1 MNAVIIEDVKLVAK
15 ELAFKIAEI
24 DPAIRIIETLP
35 SVKTALTWFG
45 RNEEPD
51 LVFADIELADGMSF
65 DIFKQF
71 QLSCP
76 VIFVTAYN
84 EYAIQAFKA
93 NGIDYLLKP
102 VELAELKVAIEKA
115 RSLHKNKTG
124 LPVDMQQL
132 LALFGQPGLSLKPTH
147 KETFLGNSRAG
158 WVPIKTTDIAY
169 FQYDSINFIV
179 TLANERYPVDY
190 DTLEQIEELLDPARF
205 FRANRQLIINCD
217 TVQSV
222 KSVENDKLVVRLR
235 PPHHTVD
242 VQISRHKAP
251 AFKRWLNR

>member
-15 ELAFKIAEI
+15 ELAFKIGGI
-24 DPAIRIIETLP
+24 DPTIRIVETLP
-35 SVKTALTWFG
+35 SVKTAINWFG
-45 RNEEPD
+45 HHEEPD

-65 DIFKQF
+65 DIFKRF
-71 QLSCP
+71 QLNCP

-102 VELAELKVAIEKA
+102 VEPADLKVAIDKA
-115 RSLHKNKTG
+115 RMLYKSKTSL
-124 LPVDMQQL
+124 PIDMQQL
-132 LALFGQPGLSLKPTH
+132 LAAFQQPGLGFKPAY
-147 KETFLGNSRAG
+147 KETFMGNARAG
-158 WVPIKTTDIAY
+158 WTPVKVTDIAY
-169 FQYDSINFIV
+169 FQYDSINFMV
-179 TLANERYPVDY
+179 TQANERYPVDY
-190 DTLEQIEELLDPARF
+190 ETLEQIEDVLDPTRF
-205 FRANRQLIINCD
+205 FRANRQLIISCD

-235 PPHHTVD
+235 PPHHTLD

>member
-15 ELAFKIAEI
+15 ELVFKIDQI
-24 DPAIRIIETLP
+24 DPTIRIVETLP
-35 SVKTALTWFG
+35 SVKTALNWFG

-102 VELAELKVAIEKA
+102 VEPADLKIAIDKA
-115 RSLHKNKTG
+115 RNLYKSKTSLP
-124 LPVDMQQL
+124 LDMQQL
-132 LALFGQPGLSLKPTH
+132 LAAFQQPGLALKPTY

-158 WVPIKTTDIAY
+158 WVPVKTGDIAY
-169 FQYDSINFIV
+169 FQYDSINFMI
-179 TLANERYPVDY
+179 THANERYPVDY
-190 DTLEQIEELLDPARF
+190 DTMEQIEELLDPTRF
-205 FRANRQLIINCD
+205 FRANRQLIINHD

-222 KSVENDKLVVRLR
+222 KSVENDKLIVRLR